1 MVDNEGKACD
11 AIVRLLEYRTGETR
25 ADIRRP
31 ERDLVGPPVDL
42 RLTLGTQ
49 EYAIEHTRIEPFE
62 KEIQSGIDFEKISQS
77 IKARLF
83 GTLPES
89 GHYSVL
95 LPIPGMVH
103 KRGQVLKELCESIRE
118 KAQHL
123 HERNE
128 RRPRKWHH
136 PAKFTDS
143 IRWVPPGINYKIE
156 LRRSPNCSTIGR
168 EAGSLEVRRSVGE
181 DLEERRT
188 TRIETAI
195 QKKSPKLLACK
206 TEGARTVLVMES
218 NDIPLTNH
226 QVVTEALTRIGYQ
239 AKNELESVDEIYLVE
254 TEATTWSVWLLKYE
268 TDYRPVEDEAV
279 WKPMWDRIDVD
290 EDDLMD
296 LMRTRNPADNFG

>member
-1 MVDNEGKACD
+1 MVSNEGKVCD
-11 AIVRLLEYRTGETR
+11 AIVRVLEQRTGETR
-25 ADIRRP
+25 ANIRLP
-31 ERDLVGPPVDL
+31 ERDRVGPPVDL
-42 RLTLGTQ
+42 LLTLGTQ

-62 KEIQSGIDFEKISQS
+62 KEIQSGIDFKKISQS

-136 PAKFTDS
+136 PGKFTDS

-156 LRRSPNCSTIGR
+156 LRRSPNCSAIGR
-168 EAGSLEVRRSVGE
+168 EIGSLDVMRCVGE
-181 DLEERRT
+181 DLEDRRT
-188 TRIETAI
+188 TRIKIAI
-195 QKKSPKLLACK
+195 RKKCPKLQECK
-206 TEGARTVLVMES
+206 TEGARTVLVLES
-218 NDIPLTNH
+218 NDIANTND
-226 QVVTEALTRIGYQ
+226 QVIAKTLSRLSQEAMTELR
-239 AKNELESVDEIYLVE
+239 SVDEMYLVE
-254 TEATTWSVWLLKYE
+254 TEANMWCVWLLKY
-268 TDYRPVEDEAV
+268 DAAYRPVGDGSS
-279 WKPMWDRIDVD
+279 WDLMWDRFEVDESFLIDVV
-290 EDDLMD
+290 EDDH
-296 LMRTRNPADNFG
+296 